1 MKKILVVDDEPAIVD
16 IIEDLLNRSGFE
28 TAAAYDAIEAE
39 AAIKHRKPDL
49 ILLDIMLPKID
60 GFAFLKKLKENPEFK
75 EIPVICVTIRS
86 EKEDI
91 EKGKSLGAVAYI
103 TKPFDPENLIASV
116 KKALN
121 LD

>member
-75 EIPVICVTIRS
+75 EIPVICVTVRS
-86 EKEDI
+86 EKEDV
-91 EKGKSLGAVAYI
+91 EKGKSLGAVDYI
-103 TKPFDPENLIASV
+103 IKPFDPENLIARV